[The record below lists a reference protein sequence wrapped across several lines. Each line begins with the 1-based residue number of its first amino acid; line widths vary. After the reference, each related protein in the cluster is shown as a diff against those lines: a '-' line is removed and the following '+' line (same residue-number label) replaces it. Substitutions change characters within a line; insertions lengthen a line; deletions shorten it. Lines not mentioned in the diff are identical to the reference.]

1 MKKFTD
7 LRESYKGSVSVKT
20 QQHDFGKMMTVHH
33 GSNTSYPLHP
43 EHQKAIKKLRP
54 GDKTAFKDE
63 TGSQVHAHRVGDD
76 VILHRPLQGSGLSK
90 VPYHHFDTSKN
101 EETEQIDELSKG
113 TLSGFI
119 KKSKE
124 TFKDVPNKKKGNRL
138 RNVLIAAGKK
148 DLKKEEVST
157 RVYKP
162 EVERAFPA
170 SGVKTIEPKHKYSTM
185 PKDKEKAKGMPAGAM
200 RKEEA
205 EQVDEAQMSHKEI
218 QHAVEIHKLLKN
230 NTPGMS
236 FRHSRALSGASSG
249 LVKKHGSNW
258 RRKAG
263 IVDAGVSQASI
274 YKEEIQSIE
283 EGPKDP
289 PWEKSA
295 SPFKKPNNPNRSML
309 DTVKALAQ
317 KGKKEAEKKS
327 IKETFK
333 SSGLSSANSN
343 AEYKRN
349 DSNNLK
355 LDVKHLGGIS
365 DHKAIKQHLSSKGI
379 TAGLGSSDNYQTVHL
394 SDTNHSHDKVK
405 KMLGIK
411 EGYSEED
418 IANGGTVIFKADNK
432 HHMSKVSHKTGGG
445 AGTIIHTTAGH
456 KVPLHHVVSTDA
468 SDWKGLKEATGDK
481 SFDSTMKNI
490 VKGTSKQRTAD
501 RIAQK
506 KQNQERAR
514 NAFGSMFGGGNPTS
528 SLKVKEDMDKE
539 AKQPSRAKA
548 IMALTRVNKSYVKVH
563 NPNNDKVNENSL
575 HADFLKM
582 MNDKGIKHRV
592 HGTPEQEKARTAEK
606 LASNKAKVDA
616 SPKKPAGSG
625 TFGTTKGY
633 GQGRYMGD

>member
-7 LRESYKGSVSVKT
+7 LRESNKGSVSVKT
-20 QQHDFGKMMTVHH
+20 QQHNFGKMMTVHH

-43 EHQKAIKKLRP
+43 EHQKAIKHLRP

-76 VILHRPLQGSGLSK
+76 VILHRPLQGSGLTK

-101 EETEQIDELSKG
+101 EEVDQIDELSKD

-124 TFKDVPNKKKGNRL
+124 TFKDVPNEKKGNRL

-185 PKDKEKAKGMPAGAM
+185 PKDKEKAKGVPAGA
-200 RKEEA
+200 
-205 EQVDEAQMSHKEI
+205 
-218 QHAVEIHKLLKN
+218 
-230 NTPGMS
+230 
-236 FRHSRALSGASSG
+236 
-249 LVKKHGSNW
+249 
-258 RRKAG
+258 
-263 IVDAGVSQASI
+263 I
-274 YKEEIQSIE
+274 YKEEIQGIE
-283 EGPKDP
+283 EGPNDP

-327 IKETFK
+327 IKE
-333 SSGLSSANSN
+333 
-343 AEYKRN
+343 
-349 DSNNLK
+349 
-355 LDVKHLGGIS
+355 
-365 DHKAIKQHLSSKGI
+365 
-379 TAGLGSSDNYQTVHL
+379 
-394 SDTNHSHDKVK
+394 
-405 KMLGIK
+405 
-411 EGYSEED
+411 GYSEED
-418 IANGGTVIFKADNK
+418 IANGGTVIYKKARSRPGASGWS

-445 AGTIIHTTAGH
+445 AGTIIHTVSGH

-481 SFDSTMKNI
+481 SFDNTMKNI

-528 SLKVKEDMDKE
+528 NLKVKEDIDEGIMATVKAVGKKVIKKLGHGSDADMIKDLAKKMQPVKE
-539 AKQPSRAKA
+539 AHLENDRANKHLHHATSPNVSHKSISAPSSVDKHSKDLNKVAGHGNKETMLNKAMGEEAKPSRAKA

-616 SPKKPAGSG
+616 SPKKPASPD
-625 TFGTTKGY
+625 TFGTTRGY

>member
-7 LRESYKGSVSVKT
+7 LRESNKGSVSVKT

-43 EHQKAIKKLRP
+43 EHQEAISKLKP
-54 GDKTAFKDE
+54 GEKTHFKDE
-63 TGSQVHAHRVGDD
+63 TGNQVHAHRVDND
-76 VILHRPLQGSGLSK
+76 VHLHRPNHSNTPTK
-90 VPYHHFDTSKN
+90 VPYHHFDESFK
-101 EETEQIDELSKG
+101 EESEQIDELSKG

-124 TFKDVPNKKKGNRL
+124 TFKDVPDAKKGNRL

-148 DLKKEEVST
+148 DAKNEESSS

-170 SGVKTIEPKHKYSTM
+170 SGVKTIVPKHKYSTM
-185 PKDKEKAKGMPAGAM
+185 PKDKDKAKGVPAGSM
-200 RKEEA
+200 
-205 EQVDEAQMSHKEI
+205 
-218 QHAVEIHKLLKN
+218 
-230 NTPGMS
+230 
-236 FRHSRALSGASSG
+236 
-249 LVKKHGSNW
+249 
-258 RRKAG
+258 
-263 IVDAGVSQASI
+263 
-274 YKEEIQSIE
+274 YKEEIQNIE

-289 PWEKSA
+289 PFEPSK
-295 SPFKKPNNPNRSML
+295 SPFKKSNNPNRSFL
-309 DTVKALAQ
+309 DSVKALAQ
-317 KGKKEAEKKS
+317 KGKKDAEKKS

-333 SSGLSSANSN
+333 SPGLSSANAN
-343 AEYKRN
+343 AEYRRN
-349 DSNNLK
+349 DSNSLK
-355 LDVKHLGGIS
+355 LDVKHLGGVS
-365 DHKAIKQHLSSKGI
+365 SSKAIKQHLALKGI

-405 KMLGIK
+405 NMLGI
-411 EGYSEED
+411 
-418 IANGGTVIFKADNK
+418 
-432 HHMSKVSHKTGGG
+432 
-445 AGTIIHTTAGH
+445 
-456 KVPLHHVVSTDA
+456 
-468 SDWKGLKEATGDK
+468 KEATGDK

-528 SLKVKEDMDKE
+528 SLKVKEDIDEGILDTVKSVGKKE
-539 AKQPSRAKA
+539 TMFNKAMGEEKLNDAGKNAIKHASKTVKPTKLAQIKDLISIAKS
-548 IMALTRVNKSYVKVH
+548 NKKYVTVH
-563 NPNNDKVNENSL
+563 NPSNDKVNENSL

-582 MNDKGIKHRV
+582 LNDKGIKHRV
-592 HGTPEQEKARTAEK
+592 HGTPEQEKQRTAEK

-616 SPKKPAGSG
+616 SPKKPAGPG
-625 TFGTTKGY
+625 TFGNTRGY

>member
-76 VILHRPLQGSGLSK
+76 VILHRPLQGSGLTK

-101 EETEQIDELSKG
+101 EEVEQIDELSKD

-124 TFKDVPNKKKGNRL
+124 TFKDVPNEKKGNRL

-283 EGPKDP
+283 EGPNDP

-327 IKETFK
+327 
-333 SSGLSSANSN
+333 
-343 AEYKRN
+343 
-349 DSNNLK
+349 
-355 LDVKHLGGIS
+355 
-365 DHKAIKQHLSSKGI
+365 
-379 TAGLGSSDNYQTVHL
+379 
-394 SDTNHSHDKVK
+394 
-405 KMLGIK
+405 IK

>member
-76 VILHRPLQGSGLSK
+76 VILHRPLQGSGLTK

-101 EETEQIDELSKG
+101 EEVEQIDELSKD

-124 TFKDVPNKKKGNRL
+124 TFKDVPNEKKGNRL

-230 NTPGMS
+230 NAPGMS

-283 EGPKDP
+283 EGPNDP

-327 IKETFK
+327 
-333 SSGLSSANSN
+333 
-343 AEYKRN
+343 
-349 DSNNLK
+349 
-355 LDVKHLGGIS
+355 
-365 DHKAIKQHLSSKGI
+365 
-379 TAGLGSSDNYQTVHL
+379 
-394 SDTNHSHDKVK
+394 
-405 KMLGIK
+405 IK

-633 GQGRYMGD
+633 GQVRYMGD